1 MNSEKL
7 KIAVYPGSFDP
18 PTFGHFDLI
27 KRASKLFDKLIVL
40 VSDSKNKNY
49 MFSKEE
55 RYIMVKEMVKD
66 LENVEV
72 QMLQGLLIDYLKE
85 KNINFVI
92 RGLRITSDFDYEF
105 QMSSFNK
112 VLYPE
117 IETIYIMSDI
127 KYTLLSSS
135 LVRELILN
143 KGDISKFVPESVEK
157 FIKSRGVKWT
167 Y

>member
-1 MNSEKL
+1 MSKKE

-18 PTFGHFDLI
+18 PTCGHLDVI
-27 KRASKLFDKLIVL
+27 KRALEIFEKIIVL

-49 MFSKEE
+49 MFTKEE
-55 RYIMVKEMVKD
+55 RFNMVKEMVKD
-66 LENVEV
+66 FEGVTVEI
-72 QMLQGLLIDYLKE
+72 LPGLLIDYLKE
-85 KNINFVI
+85 KKIKIVI

-112 VLYPE
+112 VLYPD

-135 LVRELILN
+135 LVRELISN
-143 KGDISKFVPESVEK
+143 KGDISKFVPPEVEK
-157 FIKSRGVKWT
+157 FIKNRGERWT

>member
-1 MNSEKL
+1 MSKKE

-18 PTFGHFDLI
+18 PTCGHLDVI
-27 KRASKLFDKLIVL
+27 KRALEIFEKIIVL

-49 MFSKEE
+49 MFTKEE
-55 RYIMVKEMVKD
+55 RFNMVKEMVKD
-66 LENVEV
+66 FEGVTVEI
-72 QMLQGLLIDYLKE
+72 LPGLLIDYLKE
-85 KNINFVI
+85 KKIKIVI

-112 VLYPE
+112 VLYPD

-135 LVRELILN
+135 LVRELISN
-143 KGDISKFVPESVEK
+143 KGDISKFVPPEVEK
-157 FIKSRGVKWT
+157 FIKNRGER
-167 Y
+167 

>member
-1 MNSEKL
+1 MSKKE

-18 PTFGHFDLI
+18 PTYGHFDVI
-27 KRASKLFDKLIVL
+27 KRALEIFEKIIVL

-49 MFSKEE
+49 MFTKDE
-55 RYIMVKEMVKD
+55 RFNMVKEMIKD
-66 LENVEV
+66 IEGVIVEY
-72 QMLQGLLIDYLKE
+72 LPGLLIDYLKE
-85 KNINFVI
+85 KKIKIVI

-112 VLYPE
+112 VLYPD
-117 IETIYIMSDI
+117 IETIYIMSDV

-143 KGDISKFVPESVEK
+143 KGDISKFVPPEVEK
-157 FIKSRGVKWT
+157 FIKNRGER
-167 Y
+167 

>member
-1 MNSEKL
+1 MDKEKL

-18 PTFGHFDLI
+18 PTLGHFDLI
-27 KRASKLFDKLIVL
+27 KRASKIFDKLIVL

-55 RYIMVKEMVKD
+55 RFIMVKEMVKD
-66 LENVEV
+66 CENVEV
-72 QMLQGLLIDYLKE
+72 QMLNGLLIEFLKE
-85 KNINFVI
+85 NKINFVI

-135 LVRELILN
+135 LVRELISN
-143 KGDISKFVPESVEK
+143 NGDISKFVPESVEK
-157 FIKSRGVKWT
+157 FIKNRGVK
-167 Y
+167 

>member
-1 MNSEKL
+1 MNKEKL

-18 PTFGHFDLI
+18 PTLGHFDLI
-27 KRASKLFDKLIVL
+27 KRASKIFDKLIVL

-55 RYIMVKEMVKD
+55 RFLMVKEMVND
-66 LENVEV
+66 FNNVEV
-72 QMLQGLLIDYLKE
+72 QMLNGLLIDYLKE
-85 KNINFVI
+85 NKLNIVI

-135 LVRELILN
+135 LVRELISN

-157 FIKSRGVKWT
+157 FIKSRGVK
-167 Y
+167 

>member
-1 MNSEKL
+1 MDKEKG

-18 PTFGHFDLI
+18 PTLGHLDLI
-27 KRASKLFDKLIVL
+27 KRASKIFDKLIVL

-55 RYIMVKEMVKD
+55 RFLMVKEMVEQI
-66 LENVEV
+66 ENVEV
-72 QMLQGLLIDYLKE
+72 QMLNGLLIDYLKAN
-85 KNINFVI
+85 KIKFVI

-117 IETIYIMSDI
+117 IETIYIMSDS

-143 KGDISKFVPESVEK
+143 NGDISKFVPESVVK
-157 FIKSRGVKWT
+157 FIKSRGVK
-167 Y
+167 

>member
-1 MNSEKL
+1 VIKEDKL

-18 PTFGHFDLI
+18 PTLGHFDLI
-27 KRASKLFDKLIVL
+27 KRASKIFDKLIVL

-49 MFSKEE
+49 MFSKED
-55 RYIMVKEMVKD
+55 RFLMVKEMVKD
-66 LENVEV
+66 CINVEV
-72 QMLQGLLIDYLKE
+72 QILDGLLIDYLK
-85 KNINFVI
+85 KNNINFVI

-143 KGDISKFVPESVEK
+143 NGDISKFVPESIVK
-157 FIKSRGVKWT
+157 FIKNRGVK
-167 Y
+167 

>member
-1 MNSEKL
+1 MDKEKMR
-7 KIAVYPGSFDP
+7 IAVYPGSFDP
-18 PTFGHFDLI
+18 PTLGHFDLI
-27 KRASKLFDKLIVL
+27 KRASKIFDKLIVL
-40 VSDSKNKNY
+40 VSDSKNKSY

-55 RYIMVKEMVKD
+55 RFLMVKEMSVEI
-66 LENVEV
+66 ENVEV
-72 QMLQGLLIDYLKE
+72 QILDGLLIDYLK
-85 KNINFVI
+85 KNKIKFVI

-105 QMSSFNK
+105 QLSSFNK

-143 KGDISKFVPESVEK
+143 NGDISKFVPESVVK
-157 FIKSRGVKWT
+157 FIKNRGVK
-167 Y
+167 

>member
-1 MNSEKL
+1 MSENKL

-18 PTFGHFDLI
+18 PTLGHFDLI
-27 KRASKLFDKLIVL
+27 KRASKIFDKLIVL

-55 RYIMVKEMVKD
+55 RFLMVKEMVK
-66 LENVEV
+66 ECSNVEV
-72 QMLQGLLIDYLKE
+72 QILDGLLIDYLK
-85 KNINFVI
+85 KNNLNFVI

-135 LVRELILN
+135 LVRELISN
-143 KGDISKFVPESVEK
+143 NGDISKFVPESIIK
-157 FIKSRGVKWT
+157 FIKSRGVK
-167 Y
+167 

>member
-157 FIKSRGVKWT
+157 FIKSRGVK
-167 Y
+167 

>member
-1 MNSEKL
+1 VIKEDKL

-18 PTFGHFDLI
+18 PTLGHFDLI
-27 KRASKLFDKLIVL
+27 KRASKIFDKLIVL

-55 RYIMVKEMVKD
+55 RFLMVKEMVKD
-66 LENVEV
+66 CVNVEV
-72 QMLQGLLIDYLKE
+72 QILDGLLIDYLK
-85 KNINFVI
+85 KNNINFVI

-143 KGDISKFVPESVEK
+143 NGDISKFVPESIIK
-157 FIKSRGVKWT
+157 FIKNRRVK
-167 Y
+167 

>member
-1 MNSEKL
+1 
-7 KIAVYPGSFDP
+7 
-18 PTFGHFDLI
+18 
-27 KRASKLFDKLIVL
+27 
-40 VSDSKNKNY
+40 
-49 MFSKEE
+49 
-55 RYIMVKEMVKD
+55 MVKD
-66 LENVEV
+66 CVNVEV
-72 QMLQGLLIDYLKE
+72 QILDGLLIDFLK
-85 KNINFVI
+85 KNNINFVI

-143 KGDISKFVPESVEK
+143 NGDISKFVPESIIK
-157 FIKSRGVKWT
+157 FIKNRGVK
-167 Y
+167 

>member
-1 MNSEKL
+1 MSKKE

-18 PTFGHFDLI
+18 PTLGHLDVI
-27 KRASKLFDKLIVL
+27 KRALEIFDRIIVL

-55 RYIMVKEMVKD
+55 RSKMIKEMVKD
-66 LENVEV
+66 IKEVSVES
-72 QMLQGLLIDYLKE
+72 LPGLLVDYLK
-85 KNINFVI
+85 KNKIRTVI

-105 QMSSFNK
+105 QMSSFNR
-112 VLYPE
+112 VLYPN
-117 IETIYIMSDI
+117 IETIYIISDI

-143 KGDISKFVPESVEK
+143 KGDISKFVPPEVEK
-157 FIKSRGVKWT
+157 FIKNRGER
-167 Y
+167 